1 MFTKFWDK
9 LAEGLAGRWT
19 AQALGPALAFW
30 CGSLLAWA
38 SHPSHDWQQLADWL
52 IALDHPAAYIALAVG
67 GLFLLTASSE
77 AMNWLQLPVLRF
89 LEGYWPG
96 PLRNLRFKLAHR
108 FEKRIQQKEERWQQ
122 LAGLD
127 PNKRTAI
134 QQSDYVHLDAELACY
149 PVDSRYLMPTK
160 LGNLLR
166 SAEQYP
172 RVRYGLAISVCW
184 PRLWLL
190 LPEETQTTLAEA
202 RQKLDGATRFLVWSL
217 LFAVW
222 TAWAWWAILVA
233 IVGAAAAYW
242 GALTAAG
249 IYGDLLRA
257 AFDLHR
263 YALYKQMRWPL
274 PSTPADETT
283 CGRQLGEYLFRGTGS
298 DDLKL
303 DAPAAK
309 K

>member
-30 CGSLLAWA
+30 GGSLLAWA
-38 SHPSHDWQQLADWL
+38 SHPCHDWRQLTDWL
-52 IALDHPAAYIALAVG
+52 ITLDHPAAYIALAVG
-67 GLFLLTASSE
+67 GLFLLTASSA

-96 PLRNLRFKLAHR
+96 PLRGLRFKLARR
-108 FEKRIQQKEERWQQ
+108 FEKRLQQKEERWQQ
-122 LAGLD
+122 LADLD
-127 PNKRTAI
+127 PSKRTTI
-134 QQSDYVHLDAELACY
+134 QQSDYANLDAELAHY
-149 PVDSRYLMPTK
+149 PLDPRRLMPTK

-166 SAEQYP
+166 SAEEYP

-190 LPEETQTTLAEA
+190 LPKDTQTTLAEA
-202 RQKLDGATRFLVWSL
+202 RQKLDGAIRFLVWSL
-217 LFAVW
+217 LFAIW
-222 TAWAWWAILVA
+222 TIWAWWAIPIA

-249 IYGDLLRA
+249 TYGDLLRA
-257 AFDLHR
+257 AFDLHHS
-263 YALYKQMRWPL
+263 ALYKQMRWPL
-274 PSTPADETT
+274 PATPANETT
-283 CGRQLGEYLFRGTGS
+283 CGQQLSEYLFRGTGS
-298 DDLKL
+298 DDVEFTNLTS
-303 DAPAAK
+303 K